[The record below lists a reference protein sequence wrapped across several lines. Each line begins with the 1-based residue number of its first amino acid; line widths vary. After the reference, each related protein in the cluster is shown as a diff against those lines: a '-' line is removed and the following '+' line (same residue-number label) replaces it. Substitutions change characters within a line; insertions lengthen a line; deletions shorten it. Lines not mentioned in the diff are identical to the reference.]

1 MKKILILTIA
11 ALLAIGAVGCQS
23 CTQHKAE
30 EELTDA
36 EKLELLDLKIE
47 RSPKDADLLA
57 KRAKVLLNLNRPK
70 EALFDIGKAVDIDP
84 DEVDYRLLEADIY
97 FANGDIKNS
106 YQALG
111 EAERLAPKSK
121 DVQLKMGE
129 ITFYSRDYDRSLQH
143 LSKVTA
149 EEPDNLTALFM
160 KGFIYKEKGDTAE
173 AVTLLR
179 RVCDIYPDYC
189 PAFEELGVLYASRQN
204 PMALEYLSTA
214 MRLEPTNTN
223 VLYTLAMYYQ
233 DLEQYDEA
241 EKIYHQMLDIN
252 PHSADAWHNL
262 GYIEMTVYGDFG
274 RAIEYFDKALEA
286 DPTHEAARTNRELAD
301 QLLNSK

>member
-1 MKKILILTIA
+1 MKKTLILTIA
-11 ALLAIGAVGCQS
+11 ALLAIGAVGCHQR
-23 CTQHKAE
+23 KAE

-47 RSPKDADLLA
+47 RSPKDASLLA
-57 KRAKVLLNLNRPK
+57 KRAQVLLNLNRSK

-84 DEVDYRLLEADIY
+84 DKVDFRLLEADIY

-106 YQALG
+106 YHALS
-111 EAERLAPKSK
+111 EAEQLAPKSK

-143 LSKVTA
+143 LTKVT
-149 EEPDNLTALFM
+149 EQEPDNRTALFM

-179 RVCDIYPDYC
+179 RVCDIYPDYS
-189 PAFEELGVLYASRQN
+189 PAFEELGILYASRQN

-214 MRLEPTNTN
+214 MRLEPANTN
-223 VLYTLAMYYQ
+223 VLYALAMYYQ

-252 PHSADAWHNL
+252 PNSADAWHNL
-262 GYIEMTVYGDFG
+262 GHIEMTVYGDFS

-286 DPTHEAARTNRELAD
+286 DPSHEAAITNRKLAN